1 MSITSFTYR
10 SNLNLVYKESLS
22 RIAAFLGVPVSK
34 SAGKPTMIE
43 KIDSYVKSN
52 PIEVLEKLCVK
63 ELELLRE
70 FVKAGPDTPVVK
82 VPRRTY
88 DTLKMLLLV
97 SVCYDKKT
105 RKENLLMDDEL
116 RELFAPPWFRPEK
129 ARKKAKEV
137 VAEPD
142 MPVIHPSKTEIDD
155 FDGMLRRRCSNAF
168 SSIFWMMTC

>member
-63 ELELLRE
+63 ELAQE
-70 FVKAGPDTPVVK
+70 FVKACPNTSVVK
-82 VPRRTY
+82 APCRI
-88 DTLKMLLLV
+88 DTLKMFLLV

-105 RKENLLMDDEL
+105 RKESLLMVDEL
-116 RELFAPPWFRPEK
+116 RELFAPTL
-129 ARKKAKEV
+129 
-137 VAEPD
+137 
-142 MPVIHPSKTEIDD
+142 IPS
-155 FDGMLRRRCSNAF
+155 
-168 SSIFWMMTC
+168 

>member
-82 VPRRTY
+82 VPRR
-88 DTLKMLLLV
+88 
-97 SVCYDKKT
+97 
-105 RKENLLMDDEL
+105 
-116 RELFAPPWFRPEK
+116 PEK
-129 ARKKAKEV
+129 SPEEGEGIGGRTGHAG
-137 VAEPD
+137 
-142 MPVIHPSKTEIDD
+142 HPP
-155 FDGMLRRRCSNAF
+155 FQN
-168 SSIFWMMTC
+168 

>member
-97 SVCYDKKT
+97 SVCSVSYT
-105 RKENLLMDDEL
+105 HLTL
-116 RELFAPPWFRPEK
+116 PT
-129 ARKKAKEV
+129 
-137 VAEPD
+137 
-142 MPVIHPSKTEIDD
+142 TE
-155 FDGMLRRRCSNAF
+155 RV
-168 SSIFWMMTC
+168 

>member
-52 PIEVLEKLCVK
+52 PIEVLEKLCMK
-63 ELELLRE
+63 ELAQE
-70 FVKAGPDTPVVK
+70 FVKACPNTSVVK
-82 VPRRTY
+82 APCRI
-88 DTLKMLLLV
+88 DTLKMFLLV

-105 RKENLLMDDEL
+105 RKESLLMVDEL
-116 RELFAPPWFRPEK
+116 RELFAPTL
-129 ARKKAKEV
+129 
-137 VAEPD
+137 
-142 MPVIHPSKTEIDD
+142 IPS
-155 FDGMLRRRCSNAF
+155 
-168 SSIFWMMTC
+168 

>member
-10 SNLNLVYKESLS
+10 SNLNLVYKGALS

-34 SAGKPTMIE
+34 SAGKPAMIE

-63 ELELLRE
+63 VLELVRE

-82 VPRRTY
+82 APCRTY

-97 SVCYDKKT
+97 CVCYDKKT
-105 RKENLLMDDEL
+105 RKENLLIADEL
-116 RELFAPPWFRPEK
+116 RGLFAPTLIQTGR
-129 ARKKAKEV
+129 
-137 VAEPD
+137 
-142 MPVIHPSKTEIDD
+142 ILT
-155 FDGMLRRRCSNAF
+155 
-168 SSIFWMMTC
+168 

>member
-52 PIEVLEKLCVK
+52 PIEVLEKHCVK

-129 ARKKAKEV
+129 SPEEGEGIGGRTGHAG
-137 VAEPD
+137 
-142 MPVIHPSKTEIDD
+142 HPP
-155 FDGMLRRRCSNAF
+155 FQN
-168 SSIFWMMTC
+168 

>member
-82 VPRRTY
+82 VPLGSV
-88 DTLKMLLLV
+88 LK
-97 SVCYDKKT
+97 
-105 RKENLLMDDEL
+105 
-116 RELFAPPWFRPEK
+116 K
-129 ARKKAKEV
+129 ARKKAKEL

>member
-1 MSITSFTYR
+1 
-10 SNLNLVYKESLS
+10 
-22 RIAAFLGVPVSK
+22 
-34 SAGKPTMIE
+34 MIE

-129 ARKKAKEV
+129 SPEEGEGIGGR
-137 VAEPD
+137 
-142 MPVIHPSKTEIDD
+142 T
-155 FDGMLRRRCSNAF
+155 
-168 SSIFWMMTC
+168 

>member
-129 ARKKAKEV
+129 K
-137 VAEPD
+137 P
-142 MPVIHPSKTEIDD
+142 
-155 FDGMLRRRCSNAF
+155 GRRRRNWWQNRTCRSSTLPKLRSMTLTECSGGDVPTHSLAY
-168 SSIFWMMTC
+168 SG